1 MLIKENRCHFEGLLI
16 NVASQNTAA
25 LPIITLASLVHVPV
39 CHPVCVGLH
48 YLGGSVRDVQADQR
62 RVEVLQA
69 VCLGHGEWEGIE
81 QG

>member
-1 MLIKENRCHFEGLLI
+1 MFIKKNRCYFEDLLI

-25 LPIITLASLVHVPV
+25 LPIITLASLIPV